1 VNSFDRHPERDD
13 IAADSD
19 PAYVPDSAHVPDPA
33 DTSHSAHAT
42 HTGDIQEERTSTFP
56 WPPGDSDT
64 VVDAWAR
71 TWQGASLT
79 PRSFFSL
86 MPREGSLGAAVLYY
100 LSIGI
105 AVAGAQLFWS
115 MAGGADDMPMAT
127 TVGATDAIAPWSPLI
142 EFLTAPVILLLSLFI
157 AAGAT
162 HLLLKVLGG
171 TQRGDGSY
179 GTTARVFAYAYSP
192 NILGIIPVIGVVAG
206 FVWMV
211 VVAIVGVREAH
222 RTTTGRASAAVL
234 VPLTIG
240 LAFVALAELIV
251 RLGGLLELPV

>member
-1 VNSFDRHPERDD
+1 MNGFDRRPDRDD

-19 PAYVPDSAHVPDPA
+19 PAYVPDSAHARDPA
-33 DTSHSAHAT
+33 DTTPSAHD
-42 HTGDIQEERTSTFP
+42 DIPKEENTATFP
-56 WPPGDSDT
+56 WPPGDRYT

-79 PRSFFSL
+79 PRVFFSL
-86 MPREGSLGAAVLYY
+86 MPRAGSLGAAVLYY

-105 AVAGAQLFWS
+105 AVAGARLFWA
-115 MAGGADDMPMAT
+115 MAGGAGEVPPDAT
-127 TVGATDAIAPWSPLI
+127 AGLAGATRPWNPLI
-142 EFLTAPVILLLSLFI
+142 EFLTSPLILLLSLFI

-179 GTTARVFAYAYSP
+179 DTTARVFAYAYSP
-192 NILGIIPVIGVVAG
+192 NILGIIPVIGAVAG
-206 FVWMV
+206 FIWMV
-211 VVAIVGVREAH
+211 VVAIVGLREAH